1 MPNLPLAFEQQMQS
15 QLGDDYKSFIQS
27 LDTEAPVSIRHNI
40 LKHNPFLEGK
50 PVLWCNEALYLPAR
64 PEFSKDPFWHAGCYY
79 VQESA
84 SMFIGNIVKQLIENI
99 DSPIVLDSCA
109 APGGKSTHLA
119 SVLHE
124 KGLLVS
130 NEVIKTRAHILQ
142 ENITKWG
149 LNNVVITNNDP
160 SHFSKVKSFFDVLVV
175 DAPCSGEGLFRKQP
189 ESVSEWSE
197 SAVEFCS
204 NRQKRILE
212 DLWPS
217 LKPGGFLVYSTCTY
231 NQVEN
236 EDNLKWLAKQYDIGS
251 VNIIVNPDWNIDSPK
266 VNNQNTFRFY
276 PHKTNSEGLFV
287 KVVQKLEESDY
298 KNFTHL
304 KNPYFHKIVKED
316 FARLKE
322 IINAENIFLKQ
333 QPNGIV
339 NLLPEDFYEEIEFLA
354 TRLKVIYCGTTIAEV
369 KGKDIIPLQGA
380 ANSIYLN
387 IENFNK
393 IDLDLEKAQKFLAR
407 QDFDCAAEIGIN
419 LVTFNSTPLGWL
431 KKMPNRINNYF
442 PQEWRLRNI

>member
-1 MPNLPLAFEQQMQS
+1 MQS
-15 QLGDDYKSFIQS
+15 ILGEDYHAFIRS
-27 LDTEAPVSIRHNI
+27 LDSDAPVSIRHNQF
-40 LKHNPFLEGK
+40 KFNPFKDGN
-50 PVLWCNEALYLPAR
+50 PVPWCKEALYLPSR

-84 SMFIGNIVKQLIENI
+84 SMFIGNIVQQLITEIEN
-99 DSPIVLDSCA
+99 PIVLDSCA
-109 APGGKSTHLA
+109 APGGKSTHLS

-124 KGLLVS
+124 NGLLVS

-142 ENITKWG
+142 ENCTKWG

-160 SHFSKVKSFFDVLVV
+160 SHFSKVKSFFDILVV

-231 NQVEN
+231 NKPEN
-236 EDNLKWLAKQYDIGS
+236 EDNLRWLSKQYDVGS
-251 VNIIVNPDWNIDSPK
+251 VEIKIEPEWNIDFKKQANLS
-266 VNNQNTFRFY
+266 TFRFY

-287 KVVQKLEESDY
+287 TVVQKLEQSDY

-304 KNPYFHKIVKED
+304 KNPYFHKINKED
-316 FARLKE
+316 FARLQE
-322 IINAENIFLKQ
+322 IIKSENIFLKQ
-333 QPNGIV
+333 QPNGMV
-339 NLLPEDFYEEIEFLA
+339 NLLPESFYEEIEFLA
-354 TRLKVIYCGTTIAEV
+354 TRLKVIYCGTPIAEV
-369 KGKDIIPLQGA
+369 KGKDIIPMQGA

-387 IENFNK
+387 QENFNQS
-393 IDLDLEKAQKFLAR
+393 DLDLDKAQKFLAR
-407 QDFDCAAEIGIN
+407 QDFDCDAEIGIN
-419 LVTFNSTPLGWL
+419 LVTFNSVPLGWI

-442 PQEWRLRNI
+442 PQEWRLRNN

>member
-1 MPNLPLAFEQQMQS
+1 MPNIPVAFGQQMQS
-15 QLGDDYKSFIQS
+15 ILGEEFEAFMQS
-27 LDTEAPVSIRHNI
+27 LDSQSPVTIRHN
-40 LKHNPFLEGK
+40 PFKFHPFNEGK
-50 PVLWCNEALYLPAR
+50 EVPWCNQALYLPSR
-64 PEFSKDPFWHAGCYY
+64 PEFSKDPYWHAGSYY
-79 VQESA
+79 VQEPA
-84 SMFIGNIVKQLIENI
+84 SMFIGHIVKQLIENI
-99 DSPIVLDSCA
+99 DKPIVLDSCA
-109 APGGKSTHLA
+109 APGGKTTHLA
-119 SVLHE
+119 TILHE

-149 LNNVVITNNDP
+149 LNNVVVTNNDP
-160 SHFSKVKSFFDVLVV
+160 SHFTKVRSFFDILVV

-197 SAVEFCS
+197 NAVEFCS

-231 NQVEN
+231 NTSEN
-236 EDNLKWLAKQYDIGS
+236 EANLQWLSEQYDVGS
-251 VNIIVNPDWNIDSPK
+251 VEIKFEQEWNIHFKKQANLSI
-266 VNNQNTFRFY
+266 FRFY
-276 PHKTNSEGLFV
+276 PHNTNSEGLFV
-287 KVVQKLEESDY
+287 TVVQKLEESDY

-322 IINAENIFLKQ
+322 IIKGENIFLKQ
-333 QPNGIV
+333 QPNGMV
-339 NLLPEDFYEEIEFLA
+339 NLLPEHFYESTEFLA
-354 TRLKVIYCGTTIAEV
+354 TRLKVIYCGTPIAEV
-369 KGKDIIPLQGA
+369 KGKDIIPMQGA

-387 IENFNK
+387 INNFNRAEV
-393 IDLDLEKAQKFLAR
+393 DLSTAQKFLAR
-407 QDFDCAAEIGIN
+407 QDFDLDTETGIN
-419 LVTFNSTPLGWL
+419 LVIYNTVPLGWI

-442 PQEWRLRNI
+442 PQEWRLRNN